1 MWTGSPARLRRVM
14 DAEERSKFDRN
25 AISYRELARRFRA
38 GLKVVG

>member
-1 MWTGSPARLRRVM
+1 M

-25 AISYRELARRFRA
+25 AIEYRELARKFRA